1 MPIINTLRAWPE
13 QPPSF
18 EGANGY
24 AAATTDP
31 VWGGVMITIDAL
43 PDAAAVLVTR
53 DGQPVFSGAPA
64 PLTAGAAVVYD
75 PFAPF
80 DADVIYEITPM
91 VYSLGELRGSGSPQ
105 ETIAVHTAP
114 MDLSRGD
121 ITITPQ
127 WDLGS
132 MVWATTNGDQPE
144 QAWDAIHTLAYP
156 PGAELPGGSWD
167 IPNRTS
173 WTVELIAKTKADQN
187 ATIATLKQGPVYV
200 RFSPDGEFE
209 DGWCLPTGLTTAKT
223 DAEDFL
229 TTVAMQPI
237 VSPSPDGSPLQ
248 IPGRTYGHVARG
260 FATYQELKDS
270 VATYKDLLAL
280 EVN

>member
-13 QPPSF
+13 QPVRF

-24 AAATTDP
+24 ATAVTDP
-31 VWGGVMITIDAL
+31 AWGGVMITVNAWLGD
-43 PDAAAVLVTR
+43 AAVLVTR
-53 DGQPVFSGAPA
+53 DGRPVFSGAPA
-64 PLTAGAAVVYD
+64 PLTAGEAVVYD
-75 PFAPF
+75 PFVPF
-80 DADVIYEITPM
+80 DADVIYKLTPM
-91 VYSLGELRGSGSPQ
+91 VYSLGELRAAGTPQ

-127 WDLGS
+127 WDLPA

-144 QAWDAIHTLAYP
+144 QAWDGIHTLAYP

-167 IPNRTS
+167 VPNRTG
-173 WTVELIAKTKADQN
+173 WTVELIAETKTGQN
-187 ATIATLKQGPVYV
+187 TTITALKQGPVYV
-200 RFSPDGEFE
+200 RFAPDVEFE

-229 TTVAMQPI
+229 TTVSMQPI

-248 IPGRTYGHVARG
+248 IPGRTYGQVARG
-260 FATYQELKDS
+260 FATYQALKDA
-270 VATYKDLLAL
+270 VATYKDLLGL